1 MQRRG
6 ALDALSPTI
15 ERAVALDRT
24 RRETIQAVEE
34 RKAARNTVSQ
44 QVGQRKRAGESADDL
59 QQQSRALGDEIA
71 RLDGELAQTE
81 SELSAILLELPNV
94 TLDQVPAGGEEKN
107 SVVRGWGTPR
117 EGVRAEPHWEIGA
130 RLGLIDFERGAKIS
144 GSGFIVFRGLGAR
157 MVRALMNLM
166 LDTHTRDHGY
176 HEVWVPVVVNRT
188 SMIGTAQLP
197 KFEDDMYAL
206 KGEDAFLIPTAEV
219 PVTNLYRDEVLS
231 EADLPKSFTAYSA
244 CFRREAGSAGK
255 DTRGLLRVH
264 EFDKVELVRYTTPE
278 TSADQLELLTGH
290 AEKILQLLELPYRVV
305 RLAAGDTGF
314 ASAHTYDLETYAPGV
329 GKWLEVSSCSNFTDF
344 QARRANIRYK
354 PAEGGKPRFVHTL
367 NGSGLAF
374 PRIIA
379 SILDREHMNRGANAP
394 KADPLISNPK
404 AMSAGEF
411 SFERLDVALTSFGVT
426 CKRRQDAHR
435 RITINTAKFRAGAGG
450 PDKAKF
456 HELNSRRI
464 SSCEM
469 PSPLAM
475 EAAAS
480 ASSAR

>member
-1 MQRRG
+1 MVREHIDALRAGMRRRG

-15 ERAVALDRT
+15 DRAVALDRT

-34 RKAARNTVSQ
+34 RKAARNAVSQ

-71 RLDGELAQTE
+71 QLDKELAAAE

-94 TLDQVPAGGEEKN
+94 TLEQVPAGGEEN
-107 SVVRGWGTPR
+107 NAVLRSWGTPR
-117 EGVRAEPHWEIGA
+117 EGARVEPHWDIGT
-130 RLGLIDFERGAKIS
+130 RLGLIDLERGAKIS
-144 GSGFIVFRGLGAR
+144 GSGFIVFRGKGAR
-157 MVRALMNLM
+157 LVRSLINLM

-176 HEVWVPVVVNRT
+176 DETWVPVVVNRA
-188 SMIGTAQLP
+188 SMTGTAQLP
-197 KFEDDMYAL
+197 KFEEDMYAL
-206 KGEDAFLIPTAEV
+206 KGEDMFLIPTAEV
-219 PVTNLYRDEVLS
+219 PLTNLYRDEVLS
-231 EADLPKSFTAYSA
+231 ESDLPKSLTAYSA
-244 CFRREAGSAGK
+244 CFRREAGAAGK

-278 TSADQLELLTGH
+278 TSGEQLELLTGH

-305 RLAAGDTGF
+305 RLASGDTGF

-354 PAEGGKPRFVHTL
+354 PAAGGKPRFVHTL

-379 SILDREHMNRGANAP
+379 SILEHHQQEDGSVRVPAALSKYLGA
-394 KADPLISNPK
+394 
-404 AMSAGEF
+404 
-411 SFERLDVALTSFGVT
+411 ERLG
-426 CKRRQDAHR
+426 
-435 RITINTAKFRAGAGG
+435 
-450 PDKAKF
+450 
-456 HELNSRRI
+456 
-464 SSCEM
+464 
-469 PSPLAM
+469 
-475 EAAAS
+475 
-480 ASSAR
+480 